1 MRGDTP
7 LMQCT
12 PGAFSVHI
20 SLSHSSCRERPCV
33 CLISSH
39 AHGSHCVLL
48 QDDRAINYEATE
60 GQAEARRTM
69 QIEQE
74 DISKVNVRHADLTV
88 SDT

>member
-1 MRGDTP
+1 MCP
-7 LMQCT
+7 
-12 PGAFSVHI
+12 
-20 SLSHSSCRERPCV
+20 
-33 CLISSH
+33 ISSH
-39 AHGSHCVLL
+39 AHSSHCVLP

-74 DISKVNVRHADLTV
+74 DISKVNVRHDDLTV